1 VSFFHQGAGGIDDAM
16 AGIGPRPTGGIG
28 GTVGGDD
35 DCVSGRTAALAQVA
49 AAHAER
55 LQVNGDEG
63 IVYQFTEHSDRFK
76 GGSVVSVAQGVADAE
91 AHAEVGSESD
101 FHGLDFGF
109 FAWL

>member
-1 VSFFHQGAGGIDDAM
+1 MMRWPASDHARRAES
-16 AGIGPRPTGGIG
+16 AAPW
-28 GTVGGDD
+28 
-35 DCVSGRTAALAQVA
+35 AALAQVA